1 MGRRPWRS
9 TAALAVLVG
18 TIVAG
23 AHADEDD
30 MQGSRVRV
38 RTLSPGKPLVGLL
51 EESTADELVIRTSG
65 PSSAVRVRRADVVG
79 LEASRGARR
88 HAREGLLAGAVAWG
102 AVVGLVA
109 AFDTLDESG
118 VGEPLF
124 IGGMLAAGAGVG
136 ALVKTERWE
145 RVPSGQASIQIGRV
159 RGGLQVRLVLG
170 F

>member
-1 MGRRPWRS
+1 MGRAGSRI
-9 TAALAVLVG
+9 TLAALLLG
-18 TIVAG
+18 TMGAEARAG
-23 AHADEDD
+23 EESFL
-30 MQGSRVRV
+30 GSRVRV
-38 RTLSPGKPLVGLL
+38 RTIQPGEPRVGLL
-51 EESTADELVIRTSG
+51 EQSTPDELVIRMSG
-65 PSSAVRVRRADVVG
+65 PDSPIRVRRADVAA
-79 LEASRGARR
+79 LEVSRGTRR
-88 HAREGLLAGAVAWG
+88 HALKGLLAGAVAGG

-145 RVPSGQASIQIGRV
+145 RVPSGEARIQIGPV
-159 RGGLQVRLVLG
+159 RGGLQVRVALG

>member
-1 MGRRPWRS
+1 
-9 TAALAVLVG
+9 VG
-18 TIVAG
+18 V
-23 AHADEDD
+23 
-30 MQGSRVRV
+30 
-38 RTLSPGKPLVGLL
+38 L
-51 EESTADELVIRTSG
+51 EESTAGELILRTNG
-65 PSSAVRVRRADVVG
+65 PSSPVRIRRTDVAG
-79 LEASRGARR
+79 LEVSRGTRR
-88 HAREGLLAGAVAWG
+88 HVLKGLLAGAAAWG

-145 RVPSGQASIQIGRV
+145 RVPLREASIQLSPV
-159 RGGLQVRLVLG
+159 RGGLQVRVALG